1 HSYKLA
7 ADEQV
12 DEAGHPR
19 DADRQQGRDGY
30 AALLPDEDADEQAAH
45 ADHRQSR
52 ADDVDRAIARVRH
65 VPDPPRTREDGE
77 DDQALDEKSRPPR
90 EDGRDEA
97 SQQRPDR
104 GGDRARRAD
113 QRKDPRA
120 LLADEVAVDQRL
132 HRREVERG
140 AEAADDGPEDDD
152 RGQALRE
159 DHRAR
164 ADQKNS
170 RPVTKARLRPK
181 RS

>member
-1 HSYKLA
+1 
-7 ADEQV
+7 
-12 DEAGHPR
+12 
-19 DADRQQGRDGY
+19 DA
-30 AALLPDEDADEQAAH
+30 
-45 ADHRQSR
+45 
-52 ADDVDRAIARVRH
+52 
-65 VPDPPRTREDGE
+65 PRTREDGE

-140 AEAADDGPEDDD
+140 AETADDGPEDDD

-181 RS
+181 RSPSLLLIRMKAADTSDSIATADCTPLTVVSRSRTTAEIETFMNDVSMTKTNIAAARKIPSRGSALS